1 MDANWGNPLHLIEAK
16 LYRPQAGADLIVRPQ
31 LLARLDAGLA
41 AGQRYK
47 LILVSAPAGFGK
59 TTLVSQWLDGCGLPV
74 AWVALDEEDNH
85 LPRLLRYVC
94 AAVRRCRPGAC
105 PTLQGLLATIH
116 MPRLEDLADLLVEE
130 LGALPD
136 ELILVL
142 DDYHRIHAHEV
153 HQLLRQLLRYLPPRL
168 HLVILT
174 RTDPP
179 LLGRLRAAG
188 QITEIRVDDLR
199 FGAAETRRYLAGLH
213 RASGRTKN

>member
-1 MDANWGNPLHLIEAK
+1 MGRGH
-16 LYRPQAGADLIVRPQ
+16 
-31 LLARLDAGLA
+31 
-41 AGQRYK
+41 K

-74 AWVALDEEDNH
+74 AWVTLDEEDNH

-116 MPRLEDLADLLVEE
+116 LPRPEDVADLLVEE
-130 LGALPD
+130 LSALPD

-142 DDYHRIHAHEV
+142 DDYHRIHAQEV
-153 HQLLRQLLRYLPPRL
+153 HQLLRHLLRYLPPRL

-179 LLGRLRAAG
+179 LLGAVGVSWARS
-188 QITEIRVDDLR
+188 
-199 FGAAETRRYLAGLH
+199 RRSASMTCALAWPKCAVTW
-213 RASGRTKN
+213 RASQSKRQAKN